1 MDGKAMNIEGT
12 VAEDT
17 GKVCGHQ
24 EWVQNSIHQPGD
36 SQTPLSMLGT
46 GVMVT
51 GQIRKP
57 VRTLRAAEDKSSQI

>member
-1 MDGKAMNIEGT
+1 MDRKAMNIEGM

-36 SQTPLSMLGT
+36 SQIPLSMLGT

-51 GQIRKP
+51 GQIKKP
-57 VRTLRAAEDKSSQI
+57 VRT

>member
-1 MDGKAMNIEGT
+1 MNIEGM

-36 SQTPLSMLGT
+36 SQIPRCMLGT

-51 GQIRKP
+51 GQIKKP
-57 VRTLRAAEDKSSQI
+57 VRT